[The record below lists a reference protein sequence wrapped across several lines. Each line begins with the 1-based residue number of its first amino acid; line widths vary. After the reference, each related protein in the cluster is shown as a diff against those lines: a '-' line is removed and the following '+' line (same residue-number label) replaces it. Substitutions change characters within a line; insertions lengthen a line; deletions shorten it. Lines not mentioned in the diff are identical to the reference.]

1 MPPNVDS
8 HSIKQPKYKLGKP
21 DRLLLLVIGL
31 LLAMG
36 LLSVYSA
43 SATHA
48 QVVFGNSFGYVI
60 RQAIAM
66 AIGLAIGFGIAC
78 VHPHKWLKL
87 TLPFAIV
94 VIGLLAYTLVGG
106 TVANGSERWISV
118 PVIGQFQP
126 SELAKIAAVLLL
138 AQATG
143 QAKRLTWQ
151 HGLNIGLVLVMVGL
165 IYKQPNLSM
174 TIILTALTGAMLYV
188 SRWPW
193 PLFVVGAPLAGW
205 FVYQKILETP
215 YQLRRISG
223 WLNPWEDAQDTGYN
237 LVQSYYAIGSGGL
250 IGMGYGQSVQK
261 QFYLPFPY
269 TDFIFSVIC
278 EEWGLLGSIMLVGVF
293 AILAWR
299 GIRVALLAPTLFT
312 KQLAFGLTFVLT
324 LQTIIN
330 ISVTTGLM
338 PVTGVT
344 LPMVSYG
351 GTSMVATL
359 AMLGML
365 VGVSRLTASPASIGI
380 GQNDTAPRRFSSS
393 PQPV

>member
-8 HSIKQPKYKLGKP
+8 HSIKEPKYKLGKP

-87 TLPFAIV
+87 ALPFAIV

-138 AQATG
+138 AKATG

-193 PLFVVGAPLAGW
+193 PLFVVGIPLAGW

-380 GQNDTAPRRFSSS
+380 GQNDTAPRRFSSP